1 MSDRYQKKTTAYSSD
16 DTGSSCRTA
25 DDSFPAHSSGRRT
38 PDGRMTGGK
47 KPDRFSRTAK
57 ALLVLIVIGIV
68 GKAFLAFFPFGA
80 DISRLENVSVPGWI
94 DVQIIEIDG
103 ASRRGENLSRL
114 SDIVI
119 HYVGNPGSTAQQNRD
134 YFNSPES
141 SVSSHFV
148 VGLEGEII
156 QCIPLNE
163 ISSASNDRNR
173 DTISIEVCHPDESGK
188 FTDASY
194 RSLIRLAAWL
204 CDIGGLHS
212 DDIIRHYDITG
223 KLCPLYY
230 VEHEDAW
237 HQLKSDVARSM

>member
-1 MSDRYQKKTTAYSSD
+1 MLSDRNQKQTVAYSSP
-16 DTGSSCRTA
+16 DT
-25 DDSFPAHSSGRRT
+25 DSGYRSNGRGGKDRKYSRSSGRK
-38 PDGRMTGGK
+38 M
-47 KPDRFSRTAK
+47 PDRSARTAK
-57 ALLVLIVIGIV
+57 LLLILIAVAVV
-68 GKAFLAFFPFGA
+68 GKAAAALLPSGA
-80 DISRLENVSVPGWI
+80 DAGYLGSVTVPDWI
-94 DVQIIEIDG
+94 DVQIIETDG

-119 HYVGNPGSTAQQNRD
+119 HYVVNPGTTAQQNRD

-141 SVSSHFV
+141 NVSSHFV
-148 VGLEGEII
+148 IGLEGEII

-173 DTISIEVCHPDESGK
+173 DTISIEVCHPDASGK

-194 RSLIRLAAWL
+194 RSLVRLTAWL
-204 CDIGGLHS
+204 CGIGDLRS
-212 DDIIRHYDITG
+212 SNVIRHYDITG

-237 HQLKSDVARSM
+237 EQLKTDIARAI